1 MSYLTG
7 FAKIKWEVGQIQ
19 WAYLGMNEART
30 AIEANPATHR
40 IAIYIEKN
48 YIPRPEHEGIV
59 NGIEEGSECWKADYE
74 NCKFKFDL
82 VIKALKELVEL
93 KNIKETAGETEDY
106 LKRKTKAWREART
119 AVEAFGIAS
128 DPQINHQTPL
138 Q

>member
-48 YIPRPEHEGIV
+48 YISRPEHEGIV

-74 NCKFKFDL
+74 NCKTKLDL
-82 VIKALKELVEL
+82 AMQALTELVEL
-93 KNIKETAGETEDY
+93 KNIKDAEGDTDDY
-106 LKRKTKAWREART
+106 LKRKPKAWQAAKI
-119 AVEAFGIAS
+119 AVEAFG
-128 DPQINHQTPL
+128 NLTKK
-138 Q
+138 